1 MISKSTT
8 FIPLCDQI
16 FLSIFASMKESSRKN
31 RKALRSFLKN
41 NHNELYKIGDANIG
55 GGFER
60 SYIDKIRSSLRAKF
74 FYKNY
79 EDHQLRTFPISSY
92 QILSGPMKSKFL
104 DLIYDGNY
112 EKIGLSKKYVVRQLN
127 YLFKNPKAEN
137 IADNIH
143 TIYTILSLA
152 K

>member
-1 MISKSTT
+1 
-8 FIPLCDQI
+8 
-16 FLSIFASMKESSRKN
+16 
-31 RKALRSFLKN
+31 
-41 NHNELYKIGDANIG
+41 
-55 GGFER
+55 
-60 SYIDKIRSSLRAKF
+60 
-74 FYKNY
+74 
-79 EDHQLRTFPISSY
+79 
-92 QILSGPMKSKFL
+92 MKSKFL